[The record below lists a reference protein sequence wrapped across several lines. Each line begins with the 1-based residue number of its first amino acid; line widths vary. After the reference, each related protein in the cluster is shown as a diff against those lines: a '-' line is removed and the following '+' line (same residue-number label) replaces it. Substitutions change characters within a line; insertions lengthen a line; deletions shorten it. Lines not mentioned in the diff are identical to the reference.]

1 MSAGGAPIEWDFTLL
16 PFAGIV
22 LRVLDA
28 VGAKSVAEVG
38 ADRGDFTAEL
48 LRWAEGSGAKIT
60 AIDPEPAAELAELSS
75 RHRELNLIRE
85 SSPEALQ
92 DAPLADA
99 IILDGDHNYWT
110 LSEEL
115 RLIDER
121 SDGSELP
128 LLLLHDLGWPHSRR
142 DTYYDPERVPE
153 EHRQPIARDAMVAPG
168 ESGTVAAGVGFEW
181 VAQREGGPRNGV
193 LTAVEDF
200 METRGGLRLAFVPSF
215 FGLGVLWPESAPW
228 AEAVVEI
235 IEPWDR
241 NPMLERL
248 EEMRLAQVV
257 DRTRLLWQEEQLRAM
272 LNSRA
277 FTIGEGIAR
286 VRGRGSPPFSREKI
300 RRALGESQ

>member
-1 MSAGGAPIEWDFTLL
+1 MSEGGAPIEWDFTLL
-16 PFAGIV
+16 PFARIV
-22 LRVLDA
+22 LGLLDA
-28 VGAKSVAEVG
+28 VGAKSVIEVG

-48 LRWAEGSGAKIT
+48 LRWAKGSGAKIT
-60 AIDPEPAAELAELSS
+60 AIDPEPATELAELES
-75 RHRELNLIRE
+75 RHGELNLVRE
-85 SSPEALQ
+85 PSPEALR
-92 DAPLADA
+92 DVPLADA

-110 LSEEL
+110 LSGEL
-115 RLIDER
+115 RLIAER
-121 SDGSELP
+121 SGEGLP

-153 EHRQPIARDAMVAPG
+153 EHRQPMARDAMVAPG
-168 ESGTVAAGVGFEW
+168 EPGTVAAGVGFEW
-181 VAQREGGPRNGV
+181 VAEREGGPCNGV

-200 METRGGLRLAFVPSF
+200 MESRSGLSLAQVPSF
-215 FGLGVLWPESAPW
+215 FGLGVLWVESAPW
-228 AEAVVEI
+228 ADAVAAL
-235 IEPWDR
+235 IEPWDG

-257 DRTRLLWQEEQLRAM
+257 DRTRLVWQEEQLRAM

-300 RRALGESQ
+300 RRALGESR